1 MGAHHA
7 GVCRR
12 VSGTIGVSA
21 HDLLLAVRATIRADS
36 DPARQALFRNLTRA
50 SLPARLAERVHATL
64 GRSVLSTLMIS
75 VYGVWTYLA
84 TACDD
89 VRRPVL
95 LTLAVHSNARHQV
108 NRVAAWFRGQ
118 TIAQVRLGTRA
129 LRPWATILG
138 ICSIFGAPRVVF
150 RVLRVLHRINARS
163 TFLVSCR
170 SASTI
175 AGFMRARTMLTDVRP
190 GAVVVSSDTNP
201 DEIAFVAAA
210 RGLAIPTVFIAH
222 AYPSP
227 FSPPLRFDLSILEG
241 EAAVDS
247 RRARGAIRG
256 EVVLLGVEGES
267 RPLDPRR
274 FSAARPVI
282 GLCLPKVV
290 DWPILSA
297 VVRDCR
303 EAFDARE
310 VLIRWHPSML
320 ELVESP
326 IARASTAG
334 ATTTASG
341 ESLHDFA
348 LRCDWIVAD
357 ANSNVHLQVLKLGIP
372 TVAVDGLAVMAAGRS
387 DLYGFCAHRI
397 LFPPVASLR
406 DLSSATLE
414 EFYGGDWPSRFTR
427 YDAAYLQS
435 ASDMAA
441 RATDAISRVI
451 ARSGWAA

>member
-1 MGAHHA
+1 
-7 GVCRR
+7 
-12 VSGTIGVSA
+12 VSA

-50 SLPARLAERVHATL
+50 SPSARIAERVHAAL
-64 GRSVLSTLMIS
+64 GRSVLSTLMVS
-75 VYGVWTYLA
+75 LYGVWTYLA

-95 LTLAVHSNARHQV
+95 LTVAVHSNARHQV

-129 LRPWATILG
+129 LRPWATILS

-175 AGFMRARTMLTDVRP
+175 AGFVRARGLLAALRP

-210 RGLAIPTVFIAH
+210 RGLAIPTVYISH

-241 EAAVDS
+241 DAAVDA
-247 RRARGAIRG
+247 RRARGPIQG
-256 EVVLLGVEGES
+256 EIVLLGVEGES

-290 DWPILSA
+290 AWPVLSDI
-297 VVRDCR
+297 VRDCR
-303 EAFDARE
+303 DVFDARD

-320 ELVESP
+320 ELAASP
-326 IARASTAG
+326 IARTATAG
-334 ATTTASG
+334 TTTTPP
-341 ESLHDFA
+341 EQSLRDFA

-357 ANSNVHLQVLKLGIP
+357 ANSNVHLQVLKLGVP
-372 TVAVDGLAVMAAGRS
+372 TVAVDALGVMAAGRS
-387 DLYGFCAHRI
+387 DLYGFSDNRI

-406 DLSSATLE
+406 DLSGERLL
-414 EFYGGDWPSRFTR
+414 EFYGGDWSTRFTR
-427 YDAAYLQS
+427 YDAAYMQS
-435 ASDMAA
+435 AAEMAA
-441 RATDAISRVI
+441 RATAAITRVI
-451 ARSGWAA
+451 ARSGWAS